1 MIQKNLFTEQK
12 QTHTDLENELMVCRQ
27 GQEWREETV
36 GEFGMDMYILLYL
49 KWITNKVLLY
59 DAGNSA
65 LCSVADWM
73 GAEFEG
79 EWIQVCVWL
88 SPFAVT

>member
-1 MIQKNLFTEQK
+1 
-12 QTHTDLENELMVCRQ
+12 
-27 GQEWREETV
+27 
-36 GEFGMDMYILLYL
+36 MDMYILLYL

-73 GAEFEG
+73 GVEFEG
-79 EWIQVCVWL
+79 EWTQVCVWL
-88 SPFAVT
+88 STFAVT